1 MGNVTDLRLLSA
13 IEFRARPYPS
23 MSICAV
29 LPTGLPSGAHSAEAS
44 SAASQVRSDYA
55 CGLGTGTRYFD
66 TAPMYGAGLAQI
78 RLGKYL
84 AQHHRNDYVL
94 STKVGRLIL
103 DEATGACLDRRC
115 W

>member
-1 MGNVTDLRLLSA
+1 LVLHSWATCSA
-13 IEFRARPYPS
+13 TFPTKRPKRRD
-23 MSICAV
+23 
-29 LPTGLPSGAHSAEAS
+29 
-44 SAASQVRSDYA
+44 AAW
-55 CGLGTGTRYFD
+55 GHGTRYFD

-103 DEATGACLDRRC
+103 DEATGAYLDRRC